1 MDPPTSLFERWI
13 ARPRTPWLRVGIGL
27 AVVAAPLI
35 AAALDGVLPAFFTQ
49 GLWRIWLSAAV
60 IVYILAA
67 AGPMSAM
74 ESRVISSLRP
84 VIMLTDEELDRLMR
98 RVAVPKPAYEAL
110 AFGAGAALALLG
122 AEGWPPGDPSPWL
135 TWTNQISAPLM
146 FGMLAWVIYGSF
158 AEARLMGVLL
168 RQPLSV
174 DPLDTTPFGPIGRR
188 SLLLALVFVGGST
201 LSLVFI
207 GTQPGGLRDPGSLAL
222 YGILALATVA
232 IFFLNMRP
240 THHVL
245 AAARK
250 SELRAVRAQ
259 IATPCRALST
269 SLEQNQPTGTL
280 AADLNALVIYEGRLK
295 ESRTWPYNTAMI
307 RTLVLSVL
315 APLAPVVA
323 RLVVDNVLR

>member
-1 MDPPTSLFERWI
+1 LDPPTSLFERWI

-35 AAALDGVLPAFFTQ
+35 AAALDGVLADFFTQ
-49 GLWRIWLSAAV
+49 GRWRMWLSAAV

-67 AGPMSAM
+67 AGPLSAM
-74 ESRVISSLRP
+74 ESRVISALRP
-84 VIMLTDEELDRLMR
+84 VMMLTDEELDRLMR

-158 AEARLMGVLL
+158 ADARLMSVLL
-168 RQPLSV
+168 RQPLRV
-174 DPLDTTPFGPIGRR
+174 DPLDTTPFEPIGRR

-207 GTQPGGLRDPGSLAL
+207 GSQPGGLRDPGSWAV
-222 YGILALATVA
+222 YGILALVTVA

-240 THHVL
+240 THGLL

-250 SELRAVRAQ
+250 AELRAVRAQ
-259 IATPCRALST
+259 IAAECRALSR
-269 SLEQNQPTGTL
+269 SLEEKQPTGTL
-280 AADLNALVIYEGRLK
+280 PADLNALVIYEGRLK

-323 RLVVDNVLR
+323 RFVVDNVLR

>member
-1 MDPPTSLFERWI
+1 MDPPTSLFERLI

-35 AAALDGVLPAFFTQ
+35 AVALDSALPGFFRE
-49 GLWRIWLSAAV
+49 GLWRIWLPAAV

-67 AGPMSAM
+67 AGPLSAM
-74 ESRVISSLRP
+74 ESRVIRALRP
-84 VIMLTDEELDRLMR
+84 VLLLTDEELDRLMR

-110 AFGAGAALALLG
+110 AFGAGAALGLLG
-122 AEGWPPGDPSPWL
+122 AADWSLGGPNSWL
-135 TWTNQISAPLM
+135 DWTNLISQPMM
-146 FGMLAWVIYGSF
+146 FGMLGWVIYGSF
-158 AEARLMGVLL
+158 AEARLMDVLL
-168 RQPLSV
+168 RQPLRV
-174 DPLDTTPFGPIGRR
+174 DPLDTTPFEPIGRR

-207 GTQPGGLRDPGSLAL
+207 GAQPSGLRDPANWVI
-222 YGILALATVA
+222 YGILALVTLA

-245 AAARK
+245 ADARN
-250 SELRAVRAQ
+250 SELCAVRAQ
-259 IATPCRALST
+259 IAATCRALSQ
-269 SLEQNQPTGTL
+269 SIDREKPTRTL

-295 ESRTWPYNTAMI
+295 ESRTWPYNTTMF

-315 APLAPVVA
+315 VPLAPVVG
-323 RLVVDNVLR
+323 RLVIDSLLK